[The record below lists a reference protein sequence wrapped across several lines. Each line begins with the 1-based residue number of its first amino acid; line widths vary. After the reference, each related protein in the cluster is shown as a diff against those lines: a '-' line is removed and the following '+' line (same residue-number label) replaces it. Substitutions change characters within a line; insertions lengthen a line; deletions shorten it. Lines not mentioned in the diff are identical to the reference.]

1 MRQSSAIK
9 IAVFF
14 FALGLAAGSVH
25 AGSAMGDAVPKRI
38 VSLSP
43 VLTEELFLLGAGNSI
58 VGRTRYCTKPSG
70 AQKIE
75 VVGNLTELSVEKI
88 VSLQPDLVLAI
99 LLTDPRAKQKIS
111 ALGIRVEEFPDAADF
126 KGACDSFLRLARIV
140 HKEEEAAL
148 LVRKAQKEVDGIRRK
163 AADEVS
169 PSVFVEVGADP
180 LVTMTKGSYF
190 HDLITFSGGINI
202 AGDATRQ
209 LYSREKVLA
218 QDPDVIIIVS
228 MGFDGEKE
236 KKAWQSYRDLK
247 AARQGRIFMVDSDL
261 FCAPTPL
268 SFVEALK
275 KIEKILHEKRAA

>member
-1 MRQSSAIK
+1 MRQSSSLK
-9 IAVFF
+9 IAALCFALI
-14 FALGLAAGSVH
+14 FALGSVPT
-25 AGSAMGDAVPKRI
+25 GSAMADAVPKRI

-43 VLTEELFLLGAGNSI
+43 VLTEELFLLGVGDSV

-70 AQKIE
+70 VASIE
-75 VVGNLTELSVEKI
+75 VVGNLTEISVEKI
-88 VSLQPDLVLAI
+88 IALRPDLVLAI
-99 LLTDPRAKQKIS
+99 LLTDVRAKQKIKS
-111 ALGIRVEEFPDAADF
+111 LGIRVEEFPDAADF

-140 HKEEEAAL
+140 GKEEEAAL
-148 LVRKAQKEVDGIRRK
+148 LVREAEKEVADIRREAAGK
-163 AADEVS
+163 AS
-169 PSVFVEVGADP
+169 PSVFIEVGAEP

-190 HDLITFSGGINI
+190 HDLVTFSGGINI

-236 KKAWQSYRDLK
+236 KKTWESFRDLK
-247 AARQGRIFMVDSDL
+247 AARNGRIFIVDSDL

-275 KIEKILHEKRAA
+275 KMEKIVYEEPAV